1 MDANIENYIESSFQK
16 IRKLKETEKGE
27 VWIAADK
34 SDRLVVLKY
43 IALTGL
49 PYRILKEKKFSLC
62 PRIFHAWEDEEKTIV
77 IEEYVGGETLLDR
90 IARKEY
96 LTEDEAKN
104 ILLSLCDG
112 LLPIHKEGII
122 HRDIKPSNIILQ
134 AGNTIRLIDFDA
146 SRIVKEH
153 SGEDTTHLGTKGY
166 APPEQ
171 FGYGQTDERSDI
183 YSIGVTLQKAL
194 PENYRGC
201 LTKILEKCTAID
213 PNKRYQNVTELKR
226 AIIFRAR
233 LQKWGKKLAVAAIF
247 VISAIVLN
255 ISPTVETPKEEASEE
270 QPAPVVVEAPIS
282 TEKTETT
289 PEPTVLPTEAND
301 TTESAK
307 IVKTVDAEPIQQYT
321 LPETLPNKAET
332 SATEAPKAETVMKCP
347 QIIPPPKTEE
357 KPQPNNDFVEKLEE
371 RSEEQ
376 ERERQRAIVKMM
388 LDSLPPDWPQE
399 KRDRALK
406 EFLKVMKFD
415 KYP

>member
-1 MDANIENYIESSFQK
+1 MDANIENYIELSFQK
-16 IRKLKETEKGE
+16 IRKLKENEKGE

-49 PYRILKEKKFSLC
+49 PYRVLKEKKFPLC
-62 PRIFHAWEDEEKTIV
+62 PRVFHAWEDKEKTIV

-96 LTEDEAKN
+96 LTEDETKN
-104 ILLSLCDG
+104 ILLALCDG
-112 LLPIHKEGII
+112 LFPIHKEGVI

-134 AGNTIRLIDFDA
+134 AGNIIRLIDFDA

-153 SGEDTTHLGTKGY
+153 SGDDTTHLGTKGY

-183 YSIGVTLQKAL
+183 YSIGVTFQKAL
-194 PENYRGC
+194 PENYNGY
-201 LTKILEKCTAID
+201 LTKILAKCAAID

-226 AIIFRAR
+226 AIIFHAGF
-233 LQKWGKKLAVAAIF
+233 QKWGKKLAVATVL

-270 QPAPVVVEAPIS
+270 QPAPVVVEAPIL
-282 TEKTETT
+282 TEKIEAT

-307 IVKTVDAEPIQQYT
+307 IVKTVEAEPIQQYT

-357 KPQPNNDFVEKLEE
+357 KPKPDNSFVEELEKRNEE
-371 RSEEQ
+371 R

-388 LDSLPPDWPQE
+388 LDSLPPNWSQE
-399 KRDRALK
+399 QRDRALK

>member
-1 MDANIENYIESSFQK
+1 MDANIENYIELSFQK
-16 IRKLKETEKGE
+16 IRKLKENEKGE

-49 PYRILKEKKFSLC
+49 PYRVLKEKTFPLC
-62 PRIFHAWEDEEKTIV
+62 PRVFHAWEDKEKTIV

-96 LTEDEAKN
+96 LTEDETKN
-104 ILLSLCDG
+104 ILLALCDG
-112 LLPIHKEGII
+112 LFPIHKEGVI

-134 AGNTIRLIDFDA
+134 AGNIIRLIDFDA

-153 SGEDTTHLGTKGY
+153 SGDDTTHLGTKGY

-226 AIIFRAR
+226 AIIFHDGF
-233 LQKWGKKLAVAAIF
+233 QKWGKKLAVATVL

-255 ISPTVETPKEEASEE
+255 ILPTV
-270 QPAPVVVEAPIS
+270 
-282 TEKTETT
+282 
-289 PEPTVLPTEAND
+289 
-301 TTESAK
+301 
-307 IVKTVDAEPIQQYT
+307 
-321 LPETLPNKAET
+321 
-332 SATEAPKAETVMKCP
+332 
-347 QIIPPPKTEE
+347 
-357 KPQPNNDFVEKLEE
+357 
-371 RSEEQ
+371 
-376 ERERQRAIVKMM
+376 
-388 LDSLPPDWPQE
+388 
-399 KRDRALK
+399 
-406 EFLKVMKFD
+406 
-415 KYP
+415 